1 MYDPGL
7 SPRSTGDV
15 VLQGAWCG
23 FRPRQRTRVS
33 IVIAAGRVVE
43 ILDHPGSSSSAR
55 EGLPHIDL
63 SGFLVM
69 PGLINAH
76 DHLQFAL
83 FPRLAN
89 PPYRNYVDWGTDIH
103 DKRRDVIARHR
114 AVPKAVRL
122 WWGGIKN
129 LLCGVTTVCHHDLLW
144 SELRRND
151 FPVRVVQ
158 NYGWAHSLA
167 LGGDLL
173 AARSAT
179 PEQGPFILHA
189 CEGIDEQAHA
199 ELAKLDQLGLL
210 DARTV
215 LVHGLA
221 IDDAGVK
228 LIRQRRASL
237 IVCPSSNQSLFERL
251 PDMARL
257 GTIEN
262 VALGNDSP
270 LTAEGDLL
278 DEVRFAGRSC
288 GIDPDAIY
296 RMVTEAPAAVLR
308 LGNQEGSITAA
319 GVGDLM
325 AVRDTAEVGVD
336 RLPKLSMQDV
346 ELVMVGGRVHLA
358 SEAIMER
365 LPAAALQGLEPL
377 WIDGAV
383 RWLRAPVRDLLTK
396 AEEVLGKGDVRLG
409 GRPVRL
415 PT

>member
-1 MYDPGL
+1 
-7 SPRSTGDV
+7 
-15 VLQGAWCG
+15 
-23 FRPRQRTRVS
+23 
-33 IVIAAGRVVE
+33 
-43 ILDHPGSSSSAR
+43 
-55 EGLPHIDL
+55 
-63 SGFLVM
+63 
-69 PGLINAH
+69 
-76 DHLQFAL
+76 
-83 FPRLAN
+83 
-89 PPYRNYVDWGTDIH
+89 
-103 DKRRDVIARHR
+103 
-114 AVPKAVRL
+114 
-122 WWGGIKN
+122 
-129 LLCGVTTVCHHDLLW
+129 
-144 SELRRND
+144 
-151 FPVRVVQ
+151 
-158 NYGWAHSLA
+158 
-167 LGGDLL
+167 
-173 AARSAT
+173 
-179 PEQGPFILHA
+179 
-189 CEGIDEQAHA
+189 
-199 ELAKLDQLGLL
+199 
-210 DARTV
+210 
-215 LVHGLA
+215 
-221 IDDAGVK
+221 
-228 LIRQRRASL
+228 
-237 IVCPSSNQSLFERL
+237 
-251 PDMARL
+251 MARL

-270 LTAEGDLL
+270 LPAEGDLL

-325 AVRDTAEVGVD
+325 AVRDMAEVGVD